1 VQRTCFLDLTP
12 ESHGNSLG
20 IGLASA
26 ITRRIFDQIDA
37 DAMYTNCITSTVI
50 KSAMVPCVLS
60 TDKEAIQFCLRTAN
74 RIDKE
79 NPRVIRIQNSLHVGQ
94 VMLSAAYYQD
104 VLDGKYPGVAA
115 LDVPAPLAFDSQD
128 ALITP
133 WLEQA

>member
-1 VQRTCFLDLTP
+1 MQRTCFLDLTE

-37 DAMYTNCITSTVI
+37 DAMYTNCMTSTVI
-50 KSAMVPCVLS
+50 KSAMVPCVMS
-60 TDKEAIQFCLRTAN
+60 TDKEAIQFCIRTCN

-94 VMLSAAYYQD
+94 VMLSGAYYED
-104 VLDGKYPGVAA
+104 VLAGKYAGLTA
-115 LDVPAPLAFDSQD
+115 LDTPAPLVFDTDD
-128 ALITP
+128 ALVTP
-133 WLEQA
+133 WLA